1 MGSSTGGGGTGGS
14 GREPKR
20 DPYAIAGK
28 TAAGRREDTRKREEE
43 RLERAAFVS
52 GEESYVK
59 GGAGETTVRDS
70 SGRGVLTSTGVERQV
85 ASQQEE
91 LERVISQRT
100 GGQGDPEVEKRNMAI
115 EQLEKRKENLLPG
128 TLGMIARIN
137 IENQIKQLQAGGTA
151 QFSMTDAGEF
161 VAKGVIPKGQE
172 GQGISPNIISGLEQ
186 QAAREPREATT
197 IITPE
202 VTPEVTPEAD
212 AVMLGGASETRRRRS
227 TRAGGA
233 GTLLEGGGVL
243 YE

>member
-1 MGSSTGGGGTGGS
+1 MSSSTGGGTGGS

-28 TAAGRREDTRKREEE
+28 TAAGRKEETRKREEE

-59 GGAGETTVRDS
+59 GGAGKKTVRDS
-70 SGRGVLTSTGVERQV
+70 SGRGVLTTAGVERQV
-85 ASQQEE
+85 ASQQQE
-91 LERVISQRT
+91 LERVIAQRT
-100 GGQGDPEVEKRNMAI
+100 GGQGDPEAEKRKMAI
-115 EQLEKRKENLLPG
+115 EQLEERKESLLPG
-128 TLGMIARIN
+128 TLGMISRIN

-151 QFSMTDAGEF
+151 QFSMTDAGDF
-161 VAKGVIPKGQE
+161 VAKGVVPKGQE
-172 GQGISPNIISGLEQ
+172 GEGIAPSIISGLEQ
-186 QAAREPREATT
+186 QAAREPNEGGT

-202 VTPEVTPEAD
+202 VTPEVTPEIVPD
-212 AVMLGGASETRRRRS
+212 ETLGEAGKKRRRRS
-227 TRAGGA
+227 TRAGAA